1 MNPTDEKQKRNKP
14 CEQCRGQRRKCNG
27 LPGMTCERCDK
38 MNLECVYKHTEKPI
52 IPKTTISTAK
62 KNKVIENTYQIQRQ
76 ILSMEQQL
84 RSLKVVIQ
92 LEAEKEKSTC
102 EEVQGACYCL
112 DPSVCSH
119 LQPRQLSTPI
129 DWQVSLHRGKNGI
142 VFETSIKT
150 MKDVATLFTES
161 LRYFSIPSLPSGPK
175 VPAEQ
180 KIRVTH
186 KMLQIEQLFR
196 VMFRQKTPEPA
207 YRPMVPIV
215 HSDWIRSAAKV
226 HLIDA
231 YFSCAGMINPVFV
244 KAYYRPY
251 LARNPNG
258 MLASAIAGFAGYSQC
273 RHVNLERFEYPRQE
287 LAESFRKEGRESL
300 EEVLFDNEPEI
311 ETAATLMLIGQ
322 CALIMLKNQEAR
334 TCIGMAWRMVADLKP
349 RYYPLL
355 GHPDNDL
362 SARAEAWRRLFYTV
376 RFLEQNMLMLYDGIN
391 DISCLA
397 IHPTIGYP
405 TILPCEENDPE
416 VVNAVNVYHHTA
428 RMGDCHISTQLDA
441 VGYKLFA
448 GYLDQVSFH
457 AVQRLESTLFSF
469 WYSLPSHFHLSEQP
483 MEYLQLDRIQQCP
496 DNYILYLNQLY
507 YMYWM
512 TFQAKLMKAPSSDDL
527 KGATLGNM
535 DSRRALVI
543 VSICCDAV
551 AKIFQVLYC
560 RLPCMVELHW
570 LLVAGDAMG
579 LLKDAANRSIRT
591 RAQLNLQTTL
601 RILGSR
607 MQIVRNNTR
616 VNIPV
621 QDVPAS
627 VGRLP
632 LNTFNQNTHQNI
644 SSSLDSASMD
654 FCHSTRSVAGSSLDG
669 LSTSSSASSLA
680 EYDEADQL
688 AEIDSV
694 GLVRQPSPYFGEVN
708 KTLESHY
715 VSFGYPGRDSPHH
728 NLH

>member
-1 MNPTDEKQKRNKP
+1 MP
-14 CEQCRGQRRKCNG
+14 
-27 LPGMTCERCDK
+27 CERCIK
-38 MNLECVYKHTEKPI
+38 MDLECVYKHTEKPV
-52 IPKTTISTAK
+52 IPKLAVSSAK
-62 KNKVIENTYQIQRQ
+62 RNKVIENTQHIQRQ
-76 ILSMEQQL
+76 VLGMEQQL
-84 RSLKVVIQ
+84 RALKVIIQ
-92 LEAEKEKSTC
+92 LEAEKEKGTC

-112 DPSVCSH
+112 DPSDCPH
-119 LQPRQLSTPI
+119 LQPRVPSTAPV

-150 MKDVATLFTES
+150 MADVATLFTES
-161 LRYFSIPSLPSGPK
+161 LRYFSIPSLPNGPK
-175 VPAEQ
+175 FPAEH

-215 HSDWIRSAAKV
+215 HSDWIRSAAKL

-251 LARNPNG
+251 LARNPHG
-258 MLASAIAGFAGYSQC
+258 MLASAMAGFAGYSQC
-273 RHVNLERFEYPRQE
+273 RHVHLEGFAYPRQE
-287 LAESFRKEGRESL
+287 LAESFRKEGREAL
-300 EEVLFDNEPEI
+300 EEVLFDSEPEI

-322 CALIMLKNQEAR
+322 CALIMLRNQEAR
-334 TCIGMAWRMVADLKP
+334 TCIGMAWRMAADLKP
-349 RYYPLL
+349 RYFPLI
-355 GHPDNDL
+355 GHPDNNL
-362 SARAEAWRRLFYTV
+362 SARAETWRRLFYTV

-397 IHPTIGYP
+397 IHTTIGYP
-405 TILPCEENDPE
+405 TLLPCEENDPE

-448 GYLDQVSFH
+448 GYLDSVSFH

-469 WYSLPSHFHLSEQP
+469 WYSLPPHFHLSEQP

-527 KGATLGNM
+527 KGASLGNM

-607 MQIVRNNTR
+607 MQIVRKNTR
-616 VNIPV
+616 VNIPI
-621 QDVPAS
+621 QDVPS
-627 VGRLP
+627 STGRIP
-632 LNTFNQNTHQNI
+632 LTSFNNQNSRNHVGQSDN
-644 SSSLDSASMD
+644 LDSASME
-654 FCHSTRSVAGSSLDG
+654 FCHSTGSVAGSSSLDG
-669 LSTSSSASSLA
+669 LSTSSSISSLA
-680 EYDEADQL
+680 EYDEQDQFP
-688 AEIDSV
+688 EIDTP
-694 GLVRQPSPYFGEVN
+694 GIVRQPSPYFGEVN
-708 KTLESHY
+708 KTLELHY
-715 VSFGYPGRDSPHH
+715 ASFGYPGARDAPHH